1 MHDAGRRKV
10 FRMQFRPRLLFLKEL
25 RMKIKSLVNPAS
37 CRGAFALS
45 VLASTLLAGC
55 GGGGGGA
62 SVAGPTSLS
71 GTVAVGAPML
81 NGTVTVKGANGVSST
96 ASAGADGSYSGLSL
110 DGLTAPY
117 RVQACGLVDG
127 NYTCYYSVVNA
138 AGTANVTPLTHA
150 SVSLALGEDA
160 AAMFETG
167 GVAPDTAALDAKK
180 LLLKE
185 KLGPI
190 LSGLGLD
197 IGNLDF
203 ATSAFTANRTG
214 MDKLLDAVKITT
226 GSDFVQVEGHIGSG
240 NVYLGTDGSTSG
252 ALSGGAGLSV
262 DLQGISNV
270 FASMSSAIGAASESL
285 CAEQMTAAGI
295 FDAAFSLTID
305 GGSAITASTAS
316 EAICHI
322 ANLGGLLG
330 GVIASPVLGD
340 CDFAGADKTC
350 SVGFDIVKGDVVFEG
365 AELAVVLRSGA
376 ATWKLLGQ
384 DSPYEIHVNA
394 AAQRTL
400 RVDIDSPTPEYYR
413 ALSFDVGNG
422 GGTVHVAR
430 VYQRDEAGTG
440 WDSSPLVVL
449 DRGDSACVSSG
460 TPRLTIQ
467 GGSCGSSWLSLQGN
481 GASGDALIDAFY
493 KRGRQVKID
502 LYSDDAGTALVTS
515 VIKRVEGV
523 PPKLA
528 ALASVPWLEL
538 DAATKAALVSYDGFS
553 PNFTA
558 SWLPSRAV
566 GGKDIT
572 FCLSGD
578 CSGSNRA
585 AHDDVSNA
593 RSGVSSKTLTLSSVP
608 SGASAYKQIALFG
621 RDREQMGIQTNYV
634 SCGGPS
640 VSVCPP

>member
-1 MHDAGRRKV
+1 MTISSLAIPAFRR
-10 FRMQFRPRLLFLKEL
+10 R
-25 RMKIKSLVNPAS
+25 
-37 CRGAFALS
+37 AFALS
-45 VLASTLLAGC
+45 VLASTLLAAC
-55 GGGGGGA
+55 GGGGSGA
-62 SVAGPTSLS
+62 VGPTSLS

-81 NGTVTVKGANGVSST
+81 NGTVTVKGANGATST
-96 ASAGADGSYSGLSL
+96 ANAGADGSYSGLSL

-138 AGTANVTPLTHA
+138 AGTANVTPLTNA

-160 AAMFETG
+160 AAMFDSD
-167 GVAPDTAALDAKK
+167 GVAPDLATLDAKK

-203 ATSAFTANRTG
+203 ATTVFTANRTG

-226 GSDFVQVEGHIGSG
+226 GSDFVQVEGNIGGG
-240 NVYLGTDGSTSG
+240 NVYLGTDGTTSG
-252 ALSGGAGLSV
+252 ALTGGAGLSV
-262 DLQGISNV
+262 DLQGISSV
-270 FASMSSAIGAASESL
+270 FASMSSAVGAGSEAA
-285 CAEQMTAAGI
+285 CATQMAAAGI
-295 FDAAFSLTID
+295 FDPAFSLSID
-305 GGSAITASTAS
+305 DGPAITSSTAAAALCHVVS
-316 EAICHI
+316 EG
-322 ANLGGLLG
+322 NLLG
-330 GVIASPVLGD
+330 GVIASPVLKD
-340 CDFAGADKTC
+340 CDFASADKTC
-350 SVGFDIVKGDVVFEG
+350 SVGFDIVKEDVIFEG

-376 ATWKLLGQ
+376 TTWKLLGQ

-394 AAQRTL
+394 AAQRTV
-400 RVDIDSPTPEYYR
+400 RVDIDGATPDYYR

-422 GGTVHVAR
+422 GGIVRLAK
-430 VYQRDEAGTG
+430 VYQRNEAGTG

-449 DRGDSACVSSG
+449 DRGDSACASSD

-481 GASGDALIDAFY
+481 GASGDELIDAFY
-493 KRGRQVKID
+493 KRGRQVRID

-538 DAATKAALVSYDGFS
+538 DTTTKAALVSYDGS
-553 PNFTA
+553 VPTFTA

-572 FCLSGD
+572 FCLSGA
-578 CSGSNRA
+578 CGEGTPSRA

-593 RSGVSSKTLTLSSVP
+593 RSGVSSKTLTLDYVP
-608 SGASAYKQIALFG
+608 SGASAHKQIALFG

-640 VSVCPP
+640 VTVCP